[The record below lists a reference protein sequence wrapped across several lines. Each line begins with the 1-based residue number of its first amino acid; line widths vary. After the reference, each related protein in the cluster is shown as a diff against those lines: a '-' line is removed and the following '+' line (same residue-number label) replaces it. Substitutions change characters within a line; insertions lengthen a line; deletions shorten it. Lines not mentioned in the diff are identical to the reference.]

1 MFLGSAAEAASDGA
15 VVGWFVNGEVI
26 AVLAFPYAEETA
38 VPTEEIWPF
47 IALVVDAKVPD
58 TPAFVDAS
66 PPIL

>member
-1 MFLGSAAEAASDGA
+1 MGSDADAASAGA
-15 VVGWFVNGEVI
+15 VVGWFVKGEVI
-26 AVLAFPYAEETA
+26 AVLAFPYAEDTA
-38 VPTEEIWPF
+38 VPMDEIWPF